1 MNTLAATG
9 PAHEHAVTQH
19 FHPLPYE
26 VDFTGFL
33 SNTVAPRWMEA
44 LRIQLMRTCFP
55 HFDSGAP
62 QHLSVIAETTV
73 RYRKPVRYG
82 DAIVGKAW
90 LQSARYSR
98 WIIAFSFAFEPSGV
112 PALEGR
118 QAGTFIDPRTHLPV
132 PIPASL
138 RLPADH

>member
-1 MNTLAATG
+1 MSN
-9 PAHEHAVTQH
+9 PAMANPAPERTVMQH
-19 FHPLPYE
+19 VRPLPYE
-26 VDFTGFL
+26 ADFTDFL

-44 LRIQLMRTCFP
+44 LRIQRIRTCFP

-62 QHLSVIAETTV
+62 QHLCIITETTV
-73 RYRKPVRYG
+73 RYRKPVRYS

-98 WIIAFSFAFEPSGV
+98 WIIAFSFAFEFSGL
-112 PALEGR
+112 PAFEGR
-118 QAGTFIDPRTHLPV
+118 QAGTFIDPQTHLPL